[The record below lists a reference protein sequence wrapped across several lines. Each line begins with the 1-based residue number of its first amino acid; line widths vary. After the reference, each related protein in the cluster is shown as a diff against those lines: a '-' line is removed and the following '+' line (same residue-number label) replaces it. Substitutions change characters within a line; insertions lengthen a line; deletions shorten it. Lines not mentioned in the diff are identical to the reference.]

1 MSDSDDR
8 VEAFIPG
15 LSEEARE
22 HRRRD
27 LLERA
32 RLVQRDGW
40 DEYRY
45 VWSSGE
51 VAGVAYLLADEQVLN
66 DTQETTESVLR
77 RYAYDLY
84 GIGGGQED
92 QANGFRETRLWFTQ
106 AHDEL
111 T

>member
-1 MSDSDDR
+1 MTVTTGWRPSFPDS
-8 VEAFIPG
+8 
-15 LSEEARE
+15 ARK
-22 HRRRD
+22 HASIVD
-27 LLERA
+27 GISVERA